1 MERTKRIARL
11 IVMLSAAVLVWL
23 QSAKIH
29 ELRNSRDFWISQQKH
44 EKFWFDSSIEQ
55 HKIIMD
61 CLDREMKR
69 Q

>member
-1 MERTKRIARL
+1 MEPAKRIARI
-11 IVMLSAAVLVWL
+11 IVMLSAATLILL

-29 ELRNSRDFWISQQKH
+29 ELRESRDFWISQQKY
-44 EKFWFDSSIEQ
+44 EKFWFDSSTQQ

-61 CLDREMKR
+61 CVDREMKR